1 MRFFFWRKHPAAM
14 ELAEFPAR
22 PQRWTWLRG
31 RRVLTNTPYIF
42 PKDEEEGS
50 RLDLQH
56 HLFKLA
62 AGGLYRAPLY
72 QPRSI
77 LDVACG
83 TGIWAREMAQHFP
96 KAQVIGF
103 DIDKSLPEKAMELLG
118 PGGQFPQNFRFQVA
132 DALQPF
138 PFQDA
143 TFDFVH
149 ARLISPFVPIPRW
162 PDVLREMMRVLKPG
176 GVIEV
181 VDMQGPPRTP
191 SPAFMALF
199 SLSAEL
205 MTQRHLFVGVGDALK
220 DLLPQA
226 GAQGMQQRAFV
237 LGSDTRQARLLA
249 ADLLAA
255 QGHVKPFL
263 VQTGKITEEDFDR
276 LYAQARVEVPQM
288 GIQTPVVFC
297 FGKKF

>member
-1 MRFFFWRKHPAAM
+1 MRLLFWRRPSTTEEIPA
-14 ELAEFPAR
+14 PPR
-22 PQRWTWLRG
+22 RWAWLGG

-42 PKDEEEGS
+42 PKDEKEGS

-62 AGGLYRAPLY
+62 AGGLSRAPVY

-83 TGIWAREMAQHFP
+83 TGIWAREMADKFP
-96 KAQVIGF
+96 SAQVIGF
-103 DIDKSLPEKAMELLG
+103 DIDQSLPEKAMELLG

-132 DALQPF
+132 DALKPF
-138 PFQDA
+138 PFEDDS
-143 TFDFVH
+143 FDFVH

-162 PDVLREMMRVLKPG
+162 PDVLHEMMRVLQPG

-181 VDMQGPPRTP
+181 VDFRGPPRTP
-191 SPAFMALF
+191 SPAFRALF
-199 SLSAEL
+199 RLSAAL
-205 MTQRHLFVGVGDALK
+205 MTQRNLFVGVGDALLE
-220 DLLPQA
+220 LLPQA
-226 GAQGMQQRAFV
+226 GAQGVQQRAFV
-237 LGSDTRQARLLA
+237 LGSNTRQARLLA
-249 ADLLAA
+249 TDLLAA

-263 VQTGKITEEDFDR
+263 VQTGTITEEAFDR
-276 LYAQARVEVPQM
+276 LYAQAQREVPQM

>member
-1 MRFFFWRKHPAAM
+1 MRKQSAPVKETGRFSRAFLLLAQTPSSTGLE
-14 ELAEFPAR
+14 ELPAR
-22 PQRWTWLRG
+22 LQRWTWLRG

-42 PKDEEEGS
+42 PKDEAEGS

-118 PGGQFPQNFRFQVA
+118 PGGQFPHNFRFQVA

-138 PFQDA
+138 PFHEA

-162 PDVLREMMRVLKPG
+162 PDVLREMMRVLTPG

-181 VDMQGPPRTP
+181 VDFRGPPRTP
-191 SPAFMALF
+191 SPAFLR
-199 SLSAEL
+199 SSDSA
-205 MTQRHLFVGVGDALK
+205 QH
-220 DLLPQA
+220 
-226 GAQGMQQRAFV
+226 
-237 LGSDTRQARLLA
+237 
-249 ADLLAA
+249 
-255 QGHVKPFL
+255 
-263 VQTGKITEEDFDR
+263 
-276 LYAQARVEVPQM
+276 
-288 GIQTPVVFC
+288 
-297 FGKKF
+297 

>member
-1 MRFFFWRKHPAAM
+1 MRLLFWRRPSTTEEIPA
-14 ELAEFPAR
+14 PPR
-22 PQRWTWLRG
+22 RWAWLGG

-42 PKDEEEGS
+42 PKDEKEGS

-62 AGGLYRAPLY
+62 AGGLSRAPVY

-83 TGIWAREMAQHFP
+83 TGIWAREMADKFP
-96 KAQVIGF
+96 SAQVIGF
-103 DIDKSLPEKAMELLG
+103 DIDQSLPEKAMELLG

-132 DALQPF
+132 DALKPF
-138 PFQDA
+138 PFEDDS
-143 TFDFVH
+143 FDFAH

-162 PDVLREMMRVLKPG
+162 PDVLHEMMRVLQPG

-181 VDMQGPPRTP
+181 VDFRGPPRTP
-191 SPAFMALF
+191 SPAFRALF
-199 SLSAEL
+199 RLSAAL
-205 MTQRHLFVGVGDALK
+205 MTQRNLFVGVGDALLE
-220 DLLPQA
+220 LLPQA
-226 GAQGMQQRAFV
+226 GAQGVQQRAFV
-237 LGSDTRQARLLA
+237 LGSNTRQARLLA
-249 ADLLAA
+249 TDLLAA

-263 VQTGKITEEDFDR
+263 VQTGTITEEAFDR
-276 LYAQARVEVPQM
+276 LYAQAQREVPQM